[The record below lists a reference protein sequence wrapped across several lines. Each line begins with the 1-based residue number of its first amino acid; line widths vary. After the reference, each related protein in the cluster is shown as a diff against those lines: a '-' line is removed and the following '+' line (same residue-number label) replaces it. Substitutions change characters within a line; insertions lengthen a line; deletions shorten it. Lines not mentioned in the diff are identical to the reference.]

1 MMLPILGI
9 KTLTHFC
16 IHPPAYSLSRRSFFI
31 TIDYMKNLI
40 NCENLTKRYASDFF
54 LTKKKKAIDS
64 VSFNVGQ
71 GEVFGI
77 VGPNGA
83 GKSTTLKIL
92 MGFVRQ
98 SEGTATIKE
107 IPSSLAESREHIG
120 YLPENPTLYQN
131 LSARDHLKFACRVT
145 GNQKH
150 DQNDRI
156 TEILQLVNLSGSADT
171 SLRQFS
177 KGMMQRAGLA
187 YALIRDPEILIL
199 DEPMSGLDPLG
210 RQLVIDIIKA
220 YHARGT
226 TILFCSH
233 ILTDVERVCDRIAI
247 MNKGKI
253 LDITTPQSVKKHFA
267 DTVLDAGKTPLEAY
281 FLKKL
286 EGTAT

>member
-1 MMLPILGI
+1 
-9 KTLTHFC
+9 
-16 IHPPAYSLSRRSFFI
+16 
-31 TIDYMKNLI
+31 
-40 NCENLTKRYASDFF
+40 
-54 LTKKKKAIDS
+54 
-64 VSFNVGQ
+64 
-71 GEVFGI
+71 
-77 VGPNGA
+77 
-83 GKSTTLKIL
+83 
-92 MGFVRQ
+92 
-98 SEGTATIKE
+98 
-107 IPSSLAESREHIG
+107 
-120 YLPENPTLYQN
+120 
-131 LSARDHLKFACRVT
+131 
-145 GNQKH
+145 
-150 DQNDRI
+150 
-156 TEILQLVNLSGSADT
+156 
-171 SLRQFS
+171 
-177 KGMMQRAGLA
+177 MMQRAGLA

-281 FLKKL
+281 FLEKL